1 MTMGTGVVVY
11 LAGLYFVTMLVVCY
25 FIGRYRIE
33 RLPRKE
39 ERFVLQEG
47 QTILG
52 VIDTKK
58 TLYICIATD
67 VRGEKNYE

>member
-1 MTMGTGVVVY
+1 MPIGAGVVVY
-11 LAGLYFVTMLVVCY
+11 LASLYSITILAIWY

-58 TLYICIATD
+58 TLYFCIATM
-67 VRGEKNYE
+67 